1 MDKLQ
6 GQQQSIKECR
16 TIEKKKSKKQTNKAL
31 KKEIN
36 SLHIIKVSITKYFN
50 IMEFQFN

>member
-16 TIEKKKSKKQTNKAL
+16 TIEKKKRKKQTNKAI

-36 SLHIIKVSITKYFN
+36 SLISYHQGINYQIF
-50 IMEFQFN
+50 